1 MAKAK
6 NCKCCGQG
14 IGHALKGVHR
24 VRFQSDDLKEMAE
37 ALIAYCGIE
46 SVDLHTGTVMLTVEV
61 EDDEEYYSR
70 IHDIRAELIG
80 KVEGSYS
87 VEYAK

>member
-1 MAKAK
+1 
-6 NCKCCGQG
+6 
-14 IGHALKGVHR
+14 
-24 VRFQSDDLKEMAE
+24 
-37 ALIAYCGIE
+37 
-46 SVDLHTGTVMLTVEV
+46 MLTVEV